1 MSTGRRTGE
10 QQSAYTRQAVIL
22 RKNLMEWDRMLRNPR
37 GEDWPT
43 MLGRLN
49 AALNQASNMDRNID
63 DVMDHFVYLP
73 KQATANPQDIPFFLS
88 TRLETPATETSAEV
102 KDEDVPAV
110 TSFAGDPV
118 QQLSTYESNAARLAA
133 EYEENMIRF

>member
-1 MSTGRRTGE
+1 
-10 QQSAYTRQAVIL
+10 
-22 RKNLMEWDRMLRNPR
+22 MLRNPR

-73 KQATANPQDIPFFLS
+73 KKTTANPQDIPFFLS
-88 TRLETPATETSAEV
+88 TRLETPATETKADV
-102 KDEDVPAV
+102 REDAP
-110 TSFAGDPV
+110 SFTGDPV
-118 QQLSTYESNAARLAA
+118 QQLSIYENNAERLAT
-133 EYEENMIRF
+133 EYEDNMIRF